1 MSRAN
6 TWRAVT
12 LAALLLLSAVFLIPS
27 VRFYRLDETQK
38 EQMDPGALD
47 ALRNRAIRLGLDL
60 RGGMHLVLEVDKS
73 SLSKDEAKD
82 AVERVKETIRNRVDE
97 FGVAEPLIQRQG
109 ADRIVVQLPGVD
121 AERAKLLVRKTA
133 YLEFRLVE
141 DADKVPGFLQR
152 LDRAVPAEVYESD
165 EDTSLVS
172 LFEEVAGEDTVAV
185 PPQSRP
191 LSSRVVAD
199 PRSGYCWA
207 RVDDQAIIRK
217 LLKPE
222 QVQAAED
229 AAGIDLL
236 WGEEFVASDGQRYRY
251 LYPLKQSPKLSGSIL
266 SNATIGVDPDDGTP
280 AVDFFLNRRGSRKF
294 ADLTGA
300 NIDKYLAI
308 VLDQVVQSAPVIN
321 SRISG
326 RGQITGRF
334 DDSQARDLA
343 IVLRTGALKA
353 PVTIIEER
361 SVGPSLG
368 LDSIRSGVRAGM
380 VGMALVV
387 VFMIIYYRLSGFLA
401 VAGLALCLLLTLAAL
416 AMFGATLTLPGIA
429 GLILTIG
436 MAVDAN
442 VLVFERIRE
451 ELERGKTVRSSIQ
464 AGYSRALLTILDAN
478 ITTLITAVILY
489 QFGTGPIKG
498 FAVTLSI
505 GILASMYAALVFSR
519 LIYEAVVQ
527 RVRVRR
533 LSI

>member
-1 MSRAN
+1 MNRAN
-6 TWRAVT
+6 TWRAIT
-12 LAALLLLSAVFLIPS
+12 LGILVLLAVVFLIPS
-27 VRFYRLDETQK
+27 LRFYRLDEAQK
-38 EQMDPGALD
+38 EQMDPGVLER
-47 ALRNRAIRLGLDL
+47 LRSKAIRLGLDL

-97 FGVAEPLIQRQG
+97 FGVAEPVIQRQG
-109 ADRIVVQLPGVD
+109 SDRIVVQLPGVD
-121 AERAKLLVRKTA
+121 AERAKLLVKKTA

-141 DADKVPGFLQR
+141 DADKTPSFIRR
-152 LDRAVPAEVYESD
+152 LDMAIPEEAREAPT
-165 EDTSLVS
+165 DTALTS
-172 LFEEVAGEDTVAV
+172 LFEEVAGEDSAEVQ
-185 PPQSRP
+185 PQSKT
-191 LSSRVVAD
+191 LTSKIVVD

-207 RVDDQAIIRK
+207 RV
-217 LLKPE
+217 
-222 QVQAAED
+222 ED
-229 AAGIDLL
+229 APLIRRLLEHETVQTAENTAGIDLL
-236 WGEEFVASDGQRYRY
+236 WGEEFVASDGRSYRY
-251 LYPLKQSPKLSGSIL
+251 LYPLKQAPKLTGSIL

-294 ADLTGA
+294 GDLTGS

-308 VLDQVVQSAPVIN
+308 VLDNVVQSAPIIN
-321 SRISG
+321 SRITR
-326 RGQITGRF
+326 RGQITGPF
-334 DDSQARDLA
+334 DDQEARDLA

-353 PVTIIEER
+353 PVEIIEER

-368 LDSIRSGVRAGM
+368 LDSIRSGMRAAA

-387 VFMIIYYRLSGFLA
+387 VFMLVYYRLSGLLA
-401 VAGLALCLLLTLAAL
+401 VAGLALCLLLTMTALAAL
-416 AMFGATLTLPGIA
+416 GATLTLPGIA

-442 VLVFERIRE
+442 VLVFERVRE

-464 AGYSRALLTILDAN
+464 SGYSRALLTILDAN

-519 LIYEAVVQ
+519 LVYEIAVQ
-527 RVRVRR
+527 RLRIRR

>member
-6 TWRAVT
+6 TWRGVT
-12 LAALLLLSAVFLIPS
+12 LAAVVLLSVVFLVPS
-27 VRFYRLDETQK
+27 VRFYGMGQAERE
-38 EQMDPGALD
+38 ESDPGALER
-47 ALRNRAIRLGLDL
+47 LRSKAIRLGLDL

-73 SLSKDEAKD
+73 ELTKDEAKD

-97 FGVAEPLIQRQG
+97 FGVAEPIIQRQG

-121 AERAKLLVRKTA
+121 AERAKMLIKRTA

-141 DADKVPGFLQR
+141 DADGVPAFLRR
-152 LDRAVPAEVYESD
+152 LDRAAPQWGAEA
-165 EDTSLVS
+165 DTSVAS
-172 LFEEVAGEDTVAV
+172 LFEEVAEEDTIALA
-185 PPQSRP
+185 PRSRSMSER
-191 LSSRVVAD
+191 LIVD
-199 PRSGYCWA
+199 PRSGFSWTKA
-207 RVDDQAIIRK
+207 EDEP
-217 LLKPE
+217 LLRRLLE
-222 QVQAAED
+222 HEDVQAAQD
-229 AAGIDLL
+229 AAEIDLL
-236 WGEEFVASDGQRYRY
+236 WGEEFTASDGQEYRY
-251 LYPLKQSPKLSGSIL
+251 LYPLKRSPKLSGSVL
-266 SNATIGVDPDDGTP
+266 SNATLGVDPDDGTP

-294 ADLTGA
+294 GDLSGA

-308 VLDQVVQSAPVIN
+308 VLDKVVQSAPIIQ
-321 SRISG
+321 SRITR
-326 RGQITGRF
+326 RGQITGPF
-334 DDSQARDLA
+334 DDREARDLA

-353 PVTIIEER
+353 PVKVIEER

-368 LDSIRSGVRAGM
+368 LDSIRSGVKAAVVGM
-380 VGMALVV
+380 VLVV
-387 VFMIIYYRLSGFLA
+387 LFMAIYYRLSGLLA
-401 VAGLALCLLLTLAAL
+401 VTGLGLCLLLTLAVL
-416 AMFGATLTLPGIA
+416 AGLGATLTLPGIA

-451 ELERGKTVRSSIQ
+451 ELGRGKTVRSSVQ
-464 AGYSRALLTILDAN
+464 AGYARALLTILDAN

-519 LIYEAVVQ
+519 FIYELLLG
-527 RVRVRR
+527 RVTVRR

>member
-12 LAALLLLSAVFLIPS
+12 LGVLVVISAVFLVPS
-27 VRFYRLDETQK
+27 LRFYRLDEAQK
-38 EQMDPGALD
+38 ELMDPEQLD
-47 ALRNRAIRLGLDL
+47 NLRSRAIHLGLDL

-73 SLSKDEAKD
+73 SLTKDEAKD

-121 AERAKLLVRKTA
+121 AERAKLLVKKTA

-141 DADKVPGFLQR
+141 DADKVPPFLQR
-152 LDRAVPAEVYESD
+152 LDRAVPPSAREAAT
-165 EDTSLVS
+165 DTSLAT
-172 LFEEVAGEDTVAV
+172 LFEEVAEGDTVQAPYQQRSV
-185 PPQSRP
+185 
-191 LSSRVVAD
+191 SSRVIVD

-207 RVDDQAIIRK
+207 RSDDELRLRK
-217 LLKPE
+217 LLAYKE
-222 QVQAAED
+222 VQGAED

-236 WGEEFVASDGQRYRY
+236 WGEEFTASDGQRYRY

-294 ADLTGA
+294 ADLTGS

-334 DDSQARDLA
+334 DDTQARDLA

-368 LDSIRSGVRAGM
+368 LDSIRSGVRAAA

-387 VFMIIYYRLSGFLA
+387 VFMVIYYRLSGLLA
-401 VAGLALCLLLTLAAL
+401 VAGLALCLVLTLAAL
-416 AMFGATLTLPGIA
+416 AMLGATLTLPGIA

-451 ELERGKTVRSSIQ
+451 ELDRGKTPRSSIQ
-464 AGYSRALLTILDAN
+464 AGYARALQTILDAN

-519 LIYEAVVQ
+519 LIYEVV
-527 RVRVRR
+527 VEKIRVRR

>member
-6 TWRAVT
+6 TWRTVT
-12 LAALLLLSAVFLIPS
+12 LAALMLLSIVFLLPS
-27 VRFYRLDETQK
+27 IRFYRLDATQL
-38 EQMDPGALD
+38 EQMDPGAVEG
-47 ALRNRAIRLGLDL
+47 LRSRAIRLGLDL

-121 AERAKLLVRKTA
+121 AERAKLLVKKTA

-141 DADKVPGFLQR
+141 DADKVVPFLQR
-152 LDRAVPAEVYESD
+152 LDRAVPASAHETTA
-165 EDTSLVS
+165 DTSLAS
-172 LFEEVAGEDTVAV
+172 LFQEVGEEDTVEV
-185 PPQSRP
+185 RHQQRP
-191 LSSRVVAD
+191 VTSKVVAD

-207 RVDDQAIIRK
+207 RVEDEGGLRR
-217 LLKPE
+217 LLGYGE
-222 QVQAAED
+222 VQAAED
-229 AAGIDLL
+229 AAGVDLL
-236 WGEEFVASDGQRYRY
+236 WGEEFTASDGQRYRY
-251 LYPLKQSPKLSGSIL
+251 FYPLKQSPKLSGSIL

-334 DDSQARDLA
+334 DDRQARDLA

-368 LDSIRSGVRAGM
+368 LDSIRSGVRAAM

-387 VFMIIYYRLSGFLA
+387 VFMVAYYRLSGLLA
-401 VAGLALCLLLTLAAL
+401 VAGLGLCLVLTLAAL
-416 AMFGATLTLPGIA
+416 AMLGATLTLPGIA

-451 ELERGKTVRSSIQ
+451 ELDRGKTPRSSIQ
-464 AGYSRALLTILDAN
+464 AGYSRALRTILDAN

-489 QFGTGPIKG
+489 QFGTGPVKG

-527 RVRVRR
+527 RVRVQR